1 MLIIAIL
8 YLSYFFYMHYHELSV
23 SIIKTFH
30 KRNFIVENKKLCLV
44 YVLYN
49 LFDNIIILVTSKKLK
64 NEYLKTCY
72 HSN

>member
-1 MLIIAIL
+1 MNSRYI
-8 YLSYFFYMHYHELSV
+8 

-49 LFDNIIILVTSKKLK
+49 IFDNSIILVTSKKLK

-72 HSN
+72 HSNYVIFIKNGFKHF